1 MSTAH
6 IAAAPG
12 DIAEDVLFPGDPLRA
27 RHIALTL
34 LDDAVQV
41 SALRNMLGYSGTWR
55 GRPVSVMGS
64 GMGIPSCA
72 LYATELVRDYG
83 VRRLLRIGT
92 CGAVAPDLALGD
104 IVLAQAASTDSRFN
118 RLHFGG
124 DDFAACA
131 DFHLLQTSV
140 ACAVRLGIAVR
151 TGGIFSTDAF
161 FGDDPELLPRL
172 RRHGILAMEMESA
185 GLYGV
190 AAREGVQAL
199 SLLSVSDLLPNGASL
214 PPENRERGVADLATL
229 ALETLVDLSAEA

>member
-12 DIAEDVLFPGDPLRA
+12 DIAANVLLPGDPLRA

-34 LDDAVQV
+34 LDDAVEV
-41 SALRNMLGYSGTWR
+41 TALRNMLGYSGTWR
-55 GRPVSVMGS
+55 GLPVSVMGS

-72 LYATELVRDYG
+72 LYATELVRKYD

-92 CGAVAPDLALGD
+92 CGGVVSDLALGD
-104 IVLAQAASTDSRFN
+104 IVLAQSASTDSRFN

-131 DFHLLQTSV
+131 DFGLLRAAV
-140 ACAVRLGIAVR
+140 VCAERRGIAVH
-151 TGGIFSTDAF
+151 TGGIFSTDVFYRA
-161 FGDDPELLPRL
+161 DPELLPRL
-172 RRHGILAMEMESA
+172 RRHGILAVEMESA

-190 AAREGVQAL
+190 AARERVQAL
-199 SLLSVSDLLPNGASL
+199 SLLSVSDLLADGAALS
-214 PPENRERGVADLATL
+214 PECRERGLDDLATL
-229 ALETLVDLSAEA
+229 ALDTLLDISAEA